1 MSEQVLCDIRRVL
14 RDRRPASAKPH
25 TDRHT
30 RQLLL
35 YIFAVT
41 RGGLTR
47 LRIIMEL
54 SESTRN
60 PNQLARALGL
70 DYKAVTH
77 NLKVLERNSM
87 VSKIGDDRYGA
98 LYRISDLLEAN
109 LGALDEVIDKL
120 SYNLEKKNRKKV
132 YH

>member
-1 MSEQVLCDIRRVL
+1 
-14 RDRRPASAKPH
+14 
-25 TDRHT
+25 
-30 RQLLL
+30 
-35 YIFAVT
+35 
-41 RGGLTR
+41 
-47 LRIIMEL
+47 MEL